1 MNEHKIFFRY
11 KQNFLG
17 TFNIPSFLINKTETL
32 NSNLLLFRYA
42 LNFIEKDKRDQELKI
57 MTNDTLDYKMTQI
70 VSIFLHSSALILITT
85 CNCYFRRTLD
95 Q

>member
-1 MNEHKIFFRY
+1 MHINPVKVSFNGFAILFKIISAHC
-11 KQNFLG
+11 G
-17 TFNIPSFLINKTETL
+17 
-32 NSNLLLFRYA
+32 YA

-70 VSIFLHSSALILITT
+70 VSISLHSSALILITT

>member
-1 MNEHKIFFRY
+1 M
-11 KQNFLG
+11 
-17 TFNIPSFLINKTETL
+17 INKTETP
-32 NSNLLLFRYA
+32 NSDLLLFRYA

-70 VSIFLHSSALILITT
+70 VSIFLLSSALILITT
-85 CNCYFRRTLD
+85 RNCYFRRTLD